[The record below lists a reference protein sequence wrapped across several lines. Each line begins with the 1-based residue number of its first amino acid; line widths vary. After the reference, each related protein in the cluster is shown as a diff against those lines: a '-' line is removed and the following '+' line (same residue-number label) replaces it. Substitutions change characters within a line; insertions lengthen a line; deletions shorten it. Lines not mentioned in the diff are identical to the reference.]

1 MNRSRL
7 VALVAAALLAVGSHP
22 LKADVKT
29 EEKTRVQFA
38 GVLGGIVNLFGG
50 KSAREG
56 VTSAVALKGERKA
69 TTSGDTGRIVDL
81 AEEKIYEL
89 DVKRKTYKVMTF
101 AELRRQMDEA
111 RRKAEEE
118 SRKAQARDKDKE
130 KDKAPER
137 DPNAK
142 EMEIDFDIKETGQKK
157 TVSGFDTREVV
168 LTITVRE
175 KGKKLEESGGLSLT
189 SDMWIAP
196 TVAAMKEIRDFDVR
210 FAQQLA
216 GPMIAGASPEEMGR
230 MLAAYPMMKD
240 ALAKMSAEGAKLDGT
255 PLMTVLTFDAVK
267 SADQVAQEAKQ
278 GGDDDKTKDNSSVG
292 GLLGGLARRAAQRR
306 SGGQDENK
314 TRVTFMTTTTEV
326 LKISTDVAAAD
337 VAVPAGFKENR

>member
-7 VALVAAALLAVGSHP
+7 VAPLLVALLAAGSHP

-81 AEEKIYEL
+81 AEEKIYDL

-118 SRKAQARDKDKE
+118 SRKAQARDKDKDKE
-130 KDKAPER
+130 KAPER

-142 EMEIDFDIKETGQKK
+142 EMEIDFDIKDTGQKK
-157 TVSGFDTREVV
+157 SVSGFDTHEVV

-196 TVAAMKEIRDFDVR
+196 TVAALKEIRDFDVR
-210 FAQQLA
+210 FAQKLA

-255 PLMTVLTFDAVK
+255 PLMTVMTFDAVK

-278 GGDDDKTKDNSSVG
+278 GDDDKTKDNASVG
-292 GLLGGLARRAAQRR
+292 GLLGGLARRATQRR

-326 LKISTDVAAAD
+326 LKISTDVAATD
-337 VAVPAGFKENR
+337 VAVPAGFKENK